1 MEGMLLRRVR
11 PHRMLAEKQVD
22 LRMLRSQLLVR
33 RRLMRRQWCL
43 RMHRM
48 LVTRQLKLR
57 RRVGLRMWMQ
67 RRLLRQLRA
76 RRCWLLV
83 DLLRKQRKLQLM
95 RQRLLVRQLT
105 KLLKRLGRRL
115 VLQCCWLAV
124 VRRRHWLLRWQLC
137 RSKEGLLK
145 HRHLL
150 RGRQWL
156 RVVGHRRRLALLLR
170 RLRRLVV
177 RVRLMR
183 RRLLVWRLVLRGRVL
198 EALQPMWRGLRV
210 MLRGRLAHRVT
221 RRLLC
226 RVRRL
231 VHW

>member
-1 MEGMLLRRVR
+1 
-11 PHRMLAEKQVD
+11 
-22 LRMLRSQLLVR
+22 MLRSQLLVR

-57 RRVGLRMWMQ
+57 RRVGHRMWML

-170 RLRRLVV
+170 RLLRLVV
-177 RVRLMR
+177 RVQLMCR
-183 RRLLVWRLVLRGRVL
+183 RQLVWRLVLLWRRV
-198 EALQPMWRGLRV
+198 V
-210 MLRGRLAHRVT
+210 GRLLMPRKRRAVLRSRQVHR
-221 RRLLC
+221 RMQRQ
-226 RVRRL
+226 
-231 VHW
+231 